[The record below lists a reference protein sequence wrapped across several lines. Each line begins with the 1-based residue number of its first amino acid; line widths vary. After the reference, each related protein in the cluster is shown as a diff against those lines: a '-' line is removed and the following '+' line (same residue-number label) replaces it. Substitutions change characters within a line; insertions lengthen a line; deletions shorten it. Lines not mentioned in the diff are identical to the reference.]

1 MRDTSIDTEILKNLK
16 RNVLRLREAQGLSQ
30 VALAA
35 QMKMNRPT
43 PFGVFSTQ
51 QGELDN
57 HRARTRHLEKEN
69 VPVFLSPRLLSDLLI
84 AR

>member
-35 QMKMNRPT
+35 QMKMSRPT
-43 PFGVFSTQ
+43 PFGVVSTQ

-57 HRARTRHLEKEN
+57 RRARTRNL
-69 VPVFLSPRLLSDLLI
+69 
-84 AR
+84 